1 MHTTHTS
8 RSHSRSGSHVSHR
21 EVTRKLQLEIDH
33 LRRKLHRKKMRN
45 CHNLMM
51 MTVIDPDQEPLLGSL
66 SFMNEALMCKVF
78 PSSLRPV
85 AMRWFDGL
93 KEGSINSFQELS
105 RAFGIRFVTC
115 SRVPRPLDS
124 LVSMTMREGETL
136 KTYFDRYW
144 EMFNKIDED
153 FEDVAVKTF
162 KVGILAEHELR
173 KSWTKKPVQSMRQ
186 LMDWIDK
193 HKRVEDDQQQAKG
206 KAKEIPHDQIDFR
219 SERYNSNQP
228 KRDFTGHT
236 GQTTAQV
243 VNTVFR
249 EPVHQILE
257 KIKNEPYFKWPNKM
271 GGDPIKRNQSL
282 LCQYHQDRGHTT
294 EDCRTLCDYL
304 EQLVKIGKLKQ
315 FLYQPFG

>member
-1 MHTTHTS
+1 
-8 RSHSRSGSHVSHR
+8 
-21 EVTRKLQLEIDH
+21 
-33 LRRKLHRKKMRN
+33 
-45 CHNLMM
+45 
-51 MTVIDPDQEPLLGSL
+51 
-66 SFMNEALMCKVF
+66 MCKVF

-193 HKRVEDDQQQAKG
+193 HKPVEDDQQQVKG

-243 VNTVFR
+243 VNTMFR